1 MAVGDR
7 LEVDLGSMPKVSR
20 FKLGDV
26 TITNF
31 LDGAV
36 IRGAFKEKFAPDQ
49 PQAAL
54 DALAAENR
62 IAADRILHPFTP
74 TLIETGGRRIL
85 FDTGNGELTHG
96 VGVGNF
102 KGLLPQGHLVSHLAS
117 VGLKAGDIDTVVL
130 THGHPDHIG
139 GLMTGGRPTFPN
151 ARYMISAAEF
161 DFWCNGPEVREFRK
175 PHRLLYK
182 AFVEPLAEKATF
194 LKPGDDVVSGI
205 RAVDAKGHSAGQL
218 AFLVEGGG
226 QGLVLW
232 ADVAIH
238 YAVSLQ
244 RPDWPV
250 DVDDDKAQAVVT
262 RKRILDQVA
271 TDKLWAIGA
280 HMPFPAVGFVE
291 RAGGAYRWVP
301 HSYQLQM

>member
-1 MAVGDR
+1 MAAGDR
-7 LEVDLGSMPKVSR
+7 TELTLEHVPRISR
-20 FKLGDV
+20 FRLGDV
-26 TITNF
+26 VVTNV

-36 IRGAFKEKFAPDQ
+36 IRPGFKEKFAPDQ
-49 PQAAL
+49 PQEAL
-54 DALAAENR
+54 DQVARENR

-74 TLIETGGRRIL
+74 TLVEAGGKRIL
-85 FDTGNGELTHG
+85 FDTGNGELTRG

-102 KGLLPQGHLVSHLAS
+102 QGLLPQGHLVRLLGDM
-117 VGLKAGDIDTVVL
+117 GLKPDDIDVVVL

-139 GLMTGGRPTFPN
+139 GLMTAGKPTF
-151 ARYMISAAEF
+151 AKASYVIGAAEY
-161 DFWCNGPEVREFRK
+161 DFWCNGPEVRDFRK
-175 PHRLLYK
+175 PHRELYK
-182 AFVEPLAEKATF
+182 AFVQPLAEKARF
-194 LKPGDDVVSGI
+194 IKPGDDVVAGI

-218 AFLVEGGG
+218 AFLVESGGM
-226 QGLVLW
+226 GLMMW

-250 DVDDDKAQAVVT
+250 DVDDDKAEAVKT

-291 RAGGAYRWVP
+291 RAGPAYRWVA